1 MNMANEMENKD
12 LEVGD
17 VITLDDEN
25 GESIGD
31 FEVIAL
37 YELDGKEY
45 VALTRPLDEEEME
58 ETDEELEIFV
68 LGIEN
73 GELVP
78 LEEDEEAKAFAKLD
92 EILEDIELVAHD
104 HDHDHK

>member
-1 MNMANEMENKD
+1 MANEMENKD

>member
-1 MNMANEMENKD
+1 MTENKG

-25 GESIGD
+25 GEPIGD
-31 FEVIAL
+31 FEVLAL
-37 YELDGKEY
+37 FDLEGKEY
-45 VALTRPLDEEEME
+45 VALTRPLDEEELEE

-68 LGIEN
+68 LGIED

-78 LEEDEEAKAFAKLD
+78 LEEDEETKAFAKLD
-92 EILEDIELVAHD
+92 EILEDIEIVGGHD
-104 HDHDHK
+104 HDHDHEHK